1 MANVL
6 SEANLPATTNPSD
19 LPDGECPWHRYQRAG
34 HDSWAFTLG
43 PSMVVRGHEEAR
55 AVLNDRRFVQG
66 ITKAMEDTPGTDPRF
81 IERRKQGFLLRD
93 GADHRRMRA
102 IASKAFTPRA
112 ADRFRPVMREVM
124 NALADNV
131 PADGRCDAV
140 QTLTHAY
147 PTTVIC
153 AVLGA
158 PTADVEL
165 FSELTETILNA
176 QAGSPEHLDQ
186 ALAAHEQL
194 DEYLL
199 RLIAERERAPKEDL
213 LSDLIR
219 AETEEGKLT
228 REEVLS
234 AAASVI
240 MAGTDTTRNQLAIAL
255 HLLADHPDH
264 WAALLDEGRLES
276 TVEEVLRFAPI
287 GHVLLRVPTEDV
299 DLHDVTIP
307 TGTMVILDIGGANRD
322 PQLLDGPDD
331 FDPAR
336 TTRAQHLG
344 FGHGHKFCLGANL
357 ARAELVE
364 ALRVLRSRFPTV
376 EHSGP
381 TQWRRVGFVQ
391 GPVALPLRF
400 R

>member
-1 MANVL
+1 MTSPF
-6 SEANLPATTNPSD
+6 SEAALPSTTNPSD
-19 LPDGECPWHRYQRAG
+19 LPDGECPWHRYQRAS
-34 HDSWAFTLG
+34 HESWAYTLG
-43 PSMVVRGHEEAR
+43 PSLVVRDHNDVR
-55 AVLNDRRFVQG
+55 AVLNDKRFVQG
-66 ITKAMEDTPGTDPRF
+66 ITKAMEQTPGTDPRF

-93 GADHRRMRA
+93 GADHLRMRR

-112 ADRFRPVMREVM
+112 ADRFRPYMREVM
-124 NALADNV
+124 NAFADNV
-131 PADGRCDAV
+131 PDDGVCDAV
-140 QTLTHAY
+140 HTLTHAY

-153 AVLGA
+153 EVLGA

-165 FSELTETILNA
+165 FSELTEAILHA
-176 QAGSPEHLDQ
+176 QAGSAEHLEQ
-186 ALAAHEQL
+186 ALAAHQQL
-194 DEYLL
+194 DTYLL
-199 RLIAERERAPKEDL
+199 NLIEERQREPREDL

-219 AETEEGKLT
+219 AETEDGKLT
-228 REEVLS
+228 RHEVLS

-255 HLLADHPDH
+255 HLLADRPED
-264 WAALLDEGRLES
+264 WDALVEDARLET
-276 TVEEVLRFAPI
+276 TVEEILRFAPI

-299 DLHDVTIP
+299 DMNNVTVP
-307 TGTMVILDIGGANRD
+307 KGTMVILDIGAANRD
-322 PQLLDGPDD
+322 PQFLDDPND
-331 FDPAR
+331 FEPAR
-336 TTRAQHLG
+336 TTRSQHLG

-364 ALRVLRSRFPTV
+364 ALRVLRARFATI

-391 GPVALPLRF
+391 GPIVLPLRF